1 MIEFKNVTKI
11 YHSKEST
18 DTTALEE
25 ISLTLGRKGLVFI
38 TGKSGC
44 GKSTFLNLLGNLDTP
59 TTGEIYVE
67 GNNITNWQDQ
77 QRSAY
82 RASFVGFVF
91 QEFHLLEEYSVL
103 ENITLATEFN
113 REKINETLQ
122 NNYLQKLELENL
134 KNHKPSELSGGQ
146 KQKVAIL
153 RALLKN
159 PKMIL
164 ADEPTGNLDS
174 KASSEIFEILKEIS
188 KEILVVVVSH
198 DIESA
203 TLYGDRIIEMESG
216 HIIRD
221 TNPTTDAPLPSFHLK
236 NIHIPFSFI
245 LNFAKTNILQKPGKL
260 LLTIILLAFPII
272 LIGILANAVL
282 MNPKQLVLNTLTA
295 NQEYTFHLQ
304 PYEYKVEDKE
314 NYLLSSTFQWHAITE
329 DEAEKVKE
337 QFPDTTFN
345 KTFKLYENNWP
356 LTFEYGD
363 EQIIED
369 FINSNGGIISEF
381 IEIETDEILTNLIG
395 QSPKTPYELVITQY
409 LADYILNYGVY
420 DNENNLYKPTSY
432 EELINDYHPIKLG
445 INTVYIIGITRNE
458 KYLAAQ
464 KVGKF
469 IRDSYK
475 NETANYLKKTVYV
488 KGFTDVVKFDVNKEL
503 FYEPS
508 QSFLKPNNTSQSNY
522 LTYQTI
528 SEPIEVYTKDGFT
541 TINSLK
547 KEELIIS
554 IEELKEIDEFFK
566 KEYQKCTTEEE
577 INTLLETY
585 LKEYTT
591 WQDITFSFY
600 INQFN
605 EVNEANQLHILGIT
619 KENHSFIS
627 MDYLEEYTPS
637 FKRLT
642 TLTAYENNSQKIKD
656 IIKKTAVVN
665 PMKDTSENGIFF
677 SNIYTKTI
685 DSIAFTYNGIKI
697 ITSILALI
705 FILFTIILF
714 YSFISNTITYS
725 KKKIGILRSL
735 GATNKDIL
743 KIYCLESFIV
753 SLLSYVIG
761 MIALLII
768 ISIINNNIQEK
779 YFFTINAL
787 IMNPLT
793 PIILLIFAILLS
805 TFMTLLAYRK
815 LKKVN
820 PINAILEK
828 EKNE

>member
-1 MIEFKNVTKI
+1 M
-11 YHSKEST
+11 
-18 DTTALEE
+18 LL
-25 ISLTLGRKGLVFI
+25 SLTYILKA
-38 TGKSGC
+38 
-44 GKSTFLNLLGNLDTP
+44 NLLL
-59 TTGEIYVE
+59 
-67 GNNITNWQDQ
+67 
-77 QRSAY
+77 
-82 RASFVGFVF
+82 
-91 QEFHLLEEYSVL
+91 
-103 ENITLATEFN
+103 
-113 REKINETLQ
+113 
-122 NNYLQKLELENL
+122 
-134 KNHKPSELSGGQ
+134 
-146 KQKVAIL
+146 
-153 RALLKN
+153 
-159 PKMIL
+159 
-164 ADEPTGNLDS
+164 
-174 KASSEIFEILKEIS
+174 
-188 KEILVVVVSH
+188 
-198 DIESA
+198 
-203 TLYGDRIIEMESG
+203 
-216 HIIRD
+216 
-221 TNPTTDAPLPSFHLK
+221 
-236 NIHIPFSFI
+236 
-245 LNFAKTNILQKPGKL
+245 
-260 LLTIILLAFPII
+260 IILLLYKVTAIESI
-272 LIGILANAVL
+272 LPGSITTFFKVSSLL
-282 MNPKQLVLNTLTA
+282 TFDNPKL
-295 NQEYTFHLQ
+295 YI
-304 PYEYKVEDKE
+304 D
-314 NYLLSSTFQWHAITE
+314 SSRI
-329 DEAEKVKE
+329 E
-337 QFPDTTFN
+337 Q
-345 KTFKLYENNWP
+345 
-356 LTFEYGD
+356 
-363 EQIIED
+363 
-369 FINSNGGIISEF
+369 
-381 IEIETDEILTNLIG
+381 ILTNLIG

-409 LADYILNYGVY
+409 LADYILNYGIY

-445 INTVYIIGITRNE
+445 INTVYIVGITRNE

-464 KVGKF
+464 KAGKF

-488 KGFTDVVKFDVNKEL
+488 KGFTDVVKFNVNKEL

-522 LTYQTI
+522 LTYQAI
-528 SEPIEVYTKDGFT
+528 SEPIEVYTKDGLT

-605 EVNEANQLHILGIT
+605 EVNEANQLHIVGIT
-619 KENHSFIS
+619 KESHSFIS

-743 KIYCLESFIV
+743 KIYRLESFIV

-820 PINAILEK
+820 SINAILEK
-828 EKNE
+828 EKSE